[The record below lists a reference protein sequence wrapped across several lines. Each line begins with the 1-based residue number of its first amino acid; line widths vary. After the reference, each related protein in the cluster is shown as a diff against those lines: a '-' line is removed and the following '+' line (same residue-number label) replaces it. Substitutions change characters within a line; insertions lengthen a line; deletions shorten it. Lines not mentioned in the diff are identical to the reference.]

1 MSEESASAIPEIA
14 KELAPKLYEDVAHP
28 ALKATG
34 ELLGLLPRAI
44 LAKLTPL
51 RVWILNAELQFRE
64 IAKLIEEKLKN
75 VPPEQIETPEPYI
88 AVPALQYISY
98 CMDNHELRDMYANLL
113 ASSMNKVVKNGVHPG
128 YVEIIKQLCPDE
140 AKILRYIAEQELI
153 PVIYVKRGNATDGF
167 IWVVKGFSN
176 AGFLTG
182 CENPLDIY
190 KYLNNLLRL
199 GLIEFQVSPTAMHS
213 SLADKQ
219 LYEPLKNHPYIQ
231 SIIKKT
237 NIPED
242 TKNEI
247 DIVESYASI
256 SDYGRGFCSICLNI
270 PQATKT
276 PGSEAIKSEP
286 GIATDEEFDEML
298 NDIYNSANC

>member
-1 MSEESASAIPEIA
+1 MSEIT
-14 KELAPKLYEDVAHP
+14 KELAVKVYDDVAQP
-28 ALKATG
+28 ALKSAG
-34 ELLGLLPRAI
+34 SVLELLTRALRATLVNLEI
-44 LAKLTPL
+44 WTLKRESQVKAVAKLL
-51 RVWILNAELQFRE
+51 
-64 IAKLIEEKLKN
+64 EEKLKN
-75 VPPEQIETPEPYI
+75 VSPEQIETPEPYI

-98 CMDNHELRDMYANLL
+98 CMDNHELREMYANLL

-153 PVIYVKRGNATDGF
+153 PVIYVKRGNATDEF

-237 NIPED
+237 NILED
-242 TKNEI
+242 TKNKI

-270 PQATKT
+270 PQVTET

-298 NDIYNSANC
+298 NDI